1 LIGVILRQNG
11 SPPAL
16 RTREGLVGP
25 GSEGQLSDALFAV
38 VVEAG
43 EDLGLAE
50 VILTNGAGDLLLQLF
65 HSLLYRVW
73 SFSHRDCRLFLK
85 RRTKERIKLYPTVDS
100 CIRYAYR
107 YLRLY
112 F

>member
-1 LIGVILRQNG
+1 VELFHSINEKRRGQLIGVILRQNG

-16 RTREGLVGP
+16 GAREGAVRP

-65 HSLLYRVW
+65 QSLLYCVW
-73 SFSHRDCRLFLK
+73 SFSHRDCRLFPK
-85 RRTKERIKLYPTVDS
+85 RRTK
-100 CIRYAYR
+100 
-107 YLRLY
+107 
-112 F
+112 